1 LKKSNYAAISDIRNV
16 RKTIDTASEELA
28 VRRGRPT
35 EFTNAQLRN
44 RRDQLAQD
52 FDAAWPEI
60 GWELSR
66 CEKLGNV
73 SKIFDSVLSKHKEDL
88 FSIFRRPSEEPA
100 DFVKLRKLRSERRY
114 LAPPSYVAEESKR
127 RAHSQLLQADWALA
141 ENSKRRRI
149 IKRERK
155 RRRKAASQ
163 VEQEYRGLS
172 DKQRLINQQIRALEP
187 SVARRE
193 LFRFIRSK
201 RYELTPIS
209 LANAMANVPYS
220 GWRQS
225 MRRCEQFPSYLGN
238 GPIHQLFKA
247 IRYLVTKASKRTE
260 SALLKDI
267 HAGIPSLPSRY
278 KIVKVKLAHHW
289 FYVER
294 AIRRAYRTNPNLS
307 AIPFKITFQYLRQL
321 QSPTQEEALL
331 AEGAKIKLSGRKG
344 SPIRLPQKN

>member
-1 LKKSNYAAISDIRNV
+1 M
-16 RKTIDTASEELA
+16 RKTIDTDSEELA

-44 RRDQLAQD
+44 RRDQLAQA
-52 FDAAWPEI
+52 FDTAWPEI

-66 CEKLGNV
+66 CEKPGDV

-88 FSIFRRPSEEPA
+88 FSIFRRPSDEPA

-127 RAHSQLLQADWALA
+127 HAHSQLLQADWALA

-149 IKRERK
+149 IKREQK
-155 RRRKAASQ
+155 RRRKAVSQ
-163 VEQEYRGLS
+163 VEQEFRVLS
-172 DKQRLINQQIRALEP
+172 DSQQLIDQKVRDLEP

-193 LFRFIRSK
+193 LYRFVRSK

-209 LANAMANVPYS
+209 LANAMANVPCS

-225 MRRCEQFPSYLGN
+225 MRRCKPFPSYLGN
-238 GPIHQLFKA
+238 GSIHQLFKA
-247 IRYLVTKASKRTE
+247 IRYLVTKTSKKTE
-260 SALLKDI
+260 SALLKAI
-267 HAGIPSLPSRY
+267 HAGIPLLPSRY
-278 KIVKVKLAHHW
+278 KIVKVKLANDW

-294 AIRRAYRTNPNLS
+294 AIRRAYRSNPNLS

-321 QSPTQEEALL
+321 QSPTQAEALL
-331 AEGAKIKLSGRKG
+331 ADGAKIKLSGRRG
-344 SPIRLPQKN
+344 LPTRLPHKN